1 MRAGFV
7 WDDDDYV
14 TENPLIVAPDGLY
27 RIWFSK
33 EQTSQYFPLVYTT
46 FRIEHRLWGF
56 NPSGYH
62 ITNILLHII
71 NSLLLWRLLSRLN
84 VPGAW
89 FAAAIFA
96 LHPVQVES
104 VAWITE
110 RKNVLMTLFFFLSLL
125 AWVRFIDKPE
135 IRLWRFY
142 FLSLGLYA
150 LALFSKTTA
159 CTIPAALVLIL
170 WIKRIP
176 IDKRRW
182 LQIAPYLVLGLAM
195 GTFIVW
201 WEHHHQGTG
210 RLNLGLNP
218 AERLLLA
225 ARALWFYI
233 GRLIWPAKLT
243 FSYPKWDISWTQPV
257 QYLWLIAWLIVGWGM
272 WRWRERL
279 GRPFIAGVVFF
290 VATLS
295 PLLGFISLYTFR
307 YTYVADHYQYV
318 ASIGLITI
326 AVASGCRAAAKI
338 RLLPAVAPIILAA
351 YGILTWQQCH
361 VYRNVESLWR
371 DTIAK
376 NPNSW
381 IAHNNLGSAIQLE
394 GRLDEAAEQ
403 YIESLRLNPEFY
415 EAHANLGTILAQRG
429 KFGEAIKCFREA
441 IRFELGYAE
450 AYCGIGIILEVQGRI
465 DEAIEHYRMAVK
477 IKPSYAQA
485 HYNLAN
491 VLKLQGKLDEA
502 ISHYLKAVEIKPSYA
517 QAHYNLANVLK
528 LQGKLDEAIS
538 HYLKAVEIKPNS
550 DKMLFNLAVALGLK
564 GKSDEA
570 ISHFRQALR
579 LNPNYAEAHYNI
591 GIALESQGK
600 PGEAIEHYRKAIEI
614 EPNYTEAHYNLGNT
628 LKNEGKFDGAAE
640 QYQQVLQIKPDY
652 VEAHNN
658 LGNILSAQGKLDAA
672 ANHFRKALESKPDS
686 AEISNNLAWILA
698 TAPDLKVRDANEA
711 VVLAERAA
719 ELTKHRNA
727 TILTTLAAAYAAA
740 GRIEEAVTVGQ
751 SALSLATA
759 DKNERLVNQ
768 IRKQLEEYGGGR
780 K

>member
-1 MRAGFV
+1 VYIPAIRGGFV

-89 FAAAIFA
+89 LAAAIFA

-125 AWVRFIDKPE
+125 AWVRFIEKPE

-176 IDKRRW
+176 VDKRRW

-233 GRLIWPAKLT
+233 GRLLWPAKLT

-272 WRWRERL
+272 WHWRERL

-338 RLLPAVAPIILAA
+338 RILPAVAPIILAA

-381 IAHNNLGSAIQLE
+381 MACNNLGRALKSQGRIIEAIDCYHQALKIKP
-394 GRLDEAAEQ
+394 DHSNA
-403 YIESLRLNPEFY
+403 YY
-415 EAHANLGTILAQRG
+415 NLGIAYEKLGCYKDAVDAYKQTAKIEPNDAETYYRLGVVYDKNGQYS
-429 KFGEAIKCFREA
+429 EAVEA
-441 IRFELGYAE
+441 FKQAVGIRPDYAE
-450 AYCGIGIILEVQGRI
+450 AFSNLGVAYGKLGLYT
-465 DEAIEHYRMAVK
+465 EAINACK
-477 IKPSYAQA
+477 
-485 HYNLAN
+485 
-491 VLKLQGKLDEA
+491 
-502 ISHYLKAVEIKPSYA
+502 KAVGIRPDYA
-517 QAHYNLANVLK
+517 A
-528 LQGKLDEAIS
+528 
-538 HYLKAVEIKPNS
+538 
-550 DKMLFNLAVALGLK
+550 
-564 GKSDEA
+564 
-570 ISHFRQALR
+570 
-579 LNPNYAEAHYNI
+579 
-591 GIALESQGK
+591 
-600 PGEAIEHYRKAIEI
+600 
-614 EPNYTEAHYNLGNT
+614 AHYNLGV
-628 LKNEGKFDGAAE
+628 A
-640 QYQQVLQIKPDY
+640 Y
-652 VEAHNN
+652 
-658 LGNILSAQGKLDAA
+658 
-672 ANHFRKALESKPDS
+672 FRTGD
-686 AEISNNLAWILA
+686 
-698 TAPDLKVRDANEA
+698 
-711 VVLAERAA
+711 
-719 ELTKHRNA
+719 RN
-727 TILTTLAAAYAAA
+727 
-740 GRIEEAVTVGQ
+740 
-751 SALSLATA
+751 SAL
-759 DKNERLVNQ
+759 NEREILKTLNPQ
-768 IRKQLEEYGGGR
+768 EAKNLFSLIQP
-780 K
+780 